1 MPSHII
7 ATATNKD
14 LKCIDKRFEQAKS
27 LNANILANP
36 TLPAIERYDGVMYR
50 AIGANSFDKRAAKF
64 FDEHV
69 LILSG
74 LFGLVKAS
82 DQIPNYKLPI
92 EAHGLVTFWKEK
104 ITRELAAMEDVIFID
119 LLPLSYRKM
128 IDWHVIPHYLTVEFV
143 DVANDRI
150 GHGVK
155 GIK

>member
-1 MPSHII
+1 
-7 ATATNKD
+7 
-14 LKCIDKRFEQAKS
+14 
-27 LNANILANP
+27 
-36 TLPAIERYDGVMYR
+36 MYR
-50 AIGANSFDKRAAKF
+50 AIGANSFDKRTAKF

-128 IDWHVIPHYLTVEFV
+128 IDWSTIPHYLTVEFV
-143 DVANDRI
+143 DVANIRI

-155 GIK
+155 GVK